1 MSQTREC
8 TVNRKNK
15 VEMKRWDLIFLG
27 HAVQADL
34 LPYFMKSLEG
44 FDKLSIIEVSMETHR
59 ECKVLS

>member
-1 MSQTREC
+1 
-8 TVNRKNK
+8 
-15 VEMKRWDLIFLG
+15 MKRWDLIFLG
-27 HAVQADL
+27 RAVQADL